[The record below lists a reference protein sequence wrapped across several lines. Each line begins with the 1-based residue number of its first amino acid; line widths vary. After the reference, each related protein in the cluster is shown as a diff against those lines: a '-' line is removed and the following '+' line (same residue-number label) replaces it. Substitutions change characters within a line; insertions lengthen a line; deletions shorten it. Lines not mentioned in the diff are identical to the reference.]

1 MSTSHLTVSTGTA
14 RPYKPAVNQDAQDI
28 ANVVGDQ
35 VKQAIHQ
42 SLLDAASTADA
53 KVRRSLQGQYPD
65 EVLDA
70 VAGPA
75 LAALAQSSQQVMRL
89 LPTQQRTSW
98 LLISPHCQRNKR
110 NHGATPSSLAP
121 FTTSDL
127 CQPINYQSRNSKAV
141 PRAAVAV
148 AQQAASINARSC
160 AMHFGM
166 VIPMV
171 RKAFGGQWWTWPRLA
186 IRRP

>member
-1 MSTSHLTVSTGTA
+1 MSTSRLTVSTGTA

-75 LAALAQSSQQVMRL
+75 LAALAQSSKQGDAIAANSAAHILAVDITT
-89 LPTQQRTSW
+89 LP
-98 LLISPHCQRNKR
+98 KE
-110 NHGATPSSLAP
+110 
-121 FTTSDL
+121 
-127 CQPINYQSRNSKAV
+127 
-141 PRAAVAV
+141 
-148 AQQAASINARSC
+148 
-160 AMHFGM
+160 
-166 VIPMV
+166 
-171 RKAFGGQWWTWPRLA
+171 
-186 IRRP
+186 